1 MQQKSQKVGA
11 RRVALN
17 DMLAAEYGEVDRR
30 ALFWGAV
37 TGALVAGFLVERI
50 APTHNVPRKLL
61 RYSGLTPW
69 SLFL

>member
-1 MQQKSQKVGA
+1 
-11 RRVALN
+11 
-17 DMLAAEYGEVDRR
+17 MLVTEYGEVDRR

-37 TGALVAGFLVERI
+37 ASALVAGFLVERI